1 MENEKIIDRWK
12 EQIRKGEK
20 EGWILAEDGFDE
32 ECLNKYEAIF
42 CQGNGYLGVRGA
54 LEERYTGEVRNL
66 FVAGTFDRFCES
78 EVTELPNFPDMTQMG
93 IYLDGKPLSFCR
105 GTVHEYQRAL
115 NLENGESVR
124 IADWEDERGRRF
136 LFIFRRMVS
145 LRDEH
150 VMASRVEICP
160 ADGDAEIKIMSG
172 IDGRAD
178 NSGTQHFVE
187 GEKRMFDQRFLQL
200 LVRTAESGI
209 DAGCFCAHRYQ
220 INGREADMRLLPVM
234 ERRQIFLSASC
245 TVRQGEVLAVE
256 KISCVYTSRDLEFA
270 LQGER
275 VDGSGKIAQAG
286 LRKVREAWEKGY
298 ESLIRESGRAWKE
311 LWERQDVRILSEKPF
326 DQTALRFALY
336 HLNIMVKKEDERMGI
351 GAKALSGEG
360 YKGHS
365 FWDTEVFLLPYYL
378 LTQPETAGG
387 LVGYRY
393 LGLEGARRKARQ
405 YGYQGAMYP
414 WEAAWIDDGE
424 VTPVEGPADVVT
436 GKPIIYWT
444 GVQEQHITA
453 DVAFAAWQYYKAT
466 EDTDFLLE
474 KGFEMIMDTARFWVS
489 RLDFDRDRGL
499 YVIRCVIGPD
509 EYKEH
514 VDNDVYTNYMAHY
527 NMRLALELVR
537 RFRGSALPAQREV
550 YERLRDKLGLERL
563 ERELEEKIPNL
574 YLPVPDSQTGIIPQC
589 DGYFELEELD
599 IRGYKESEKVLTIY
613 EDLSQEQINSYQIAK
628 QGDLVVLMFLM
639 PELFDEKTRGRNYR
653 FYEDRTLHDSSLSK
667 STHSILACDLGLME
681 EAYRLFQGACRVDLG
696 SDKRSSD
703 AGIHSA
709 SMGGIWQAA
718 VMGFGGVRMEEG
730 MLHIRPSLPKEW
742 DELVFPLVWKGRKL
756 LVRADRETV
765 TVENDGPAVEIIL
778 CGKRILAGERTVV
791 ENGTSV
797 EKRGEEPGC
806 AAGRYEAVIFD
817 LDGVICHT
825 DNYHYQAW
833 KKLADRLGIAFDQ
846 KINNRLRGV
855 SRMES
860 LEIILEGFDGT
871 FTQEEK
877 ESLAQ
882 EKNDAYR
889 ELLKTMSPQDLG
901 GEVKSTL
908 EELRRRGLGLAIGS
922 SSKNAAFILERIGL
936 GGFFDA
942 VSDGTMITRSKPD
955 PEVFLKAAQMLGAD
969 PVKCL
974 VVEDAE
980 AGLQAAKAA
989 GMDAAGIGE
998 ASRSDIADYRLES
1011 FSRLLE
1017 LRQDR

>member
-1 MENEKIIDRWK
+1 MKKETMIDRWK
-12 EQIRKGEK
+12 EWIQMGEK
-20 EGWILAEDGFDE
+20 RGWILAENGFDE
-32 ECLNKYEAIF
+32 ERLNKYEALF

-54 LEERYTGEVRNL
+54 LEERYTGEVRDL

-78 EVTELPNFPDMTQMG
+78 EVTELPNFPDMTYMG
-93 IYLDGKPLSFCR
+93 IYLDGKPLSFCT
-105 GTVHEYQRAL
+105 GTLHEYQRAL
-115 NLENGESVR
+115 NLKNGESVR

-136 LFIFRRMVS
+136 LFVFRRMVS

-160 ADGDAEIKIMSG
+160 ADGDAALKIVSG

-178 NSGTQHFVE
+178 NGGTQHFVE
-187 GEKRMFDQRFLQL
+187 GEKRMYDQCFLQL
-200 LVRTAESGI
+200 LVKTAQSGI
-209 DAGCFCAHRYQ
+209 DAGCFCAHRYET
-220 INGREADMRLLPVM
+220 GGKEADVRLLPVM

-245 TVRQGEVLAVE
+245 TVRKGEVFAVE
-256 KISCVYTSRDLEFA
+256 KVSCVHTSRDLKFA
-270 LQGER
+270 KPDAAQDES
-275 VDGSGKIAQAG
+275 DKIVQAG
-286 LRKVREAWEKGY
+286 LCKAREAWEKGY
-298 ESLIRESGRAWKE
+298 EGLLHESEEEWRE
-311 LWERQDVRILSEKPF
+311 LWEKQDVRIRSENPF
-326 DQTALRFALY
+326 DQLALRFALY

-378 LTQPETAGG
+378 LTQPGTAKG

-424 VTPVEGPADVVT
+424 VTPLEGPADVVT

-453 DVAFAAWQYYKAT
+453 DVAFGAWQYYTAT
-466 EDTDFLLE
+466 NDTDFLLE

-537 RFRGSALPAQREV
+537 RLRTSAVPEERAV
-550 YERLRDKLGLERL
+550 YGRLRDKLGLERL
-563 ERELEEKIPNL
+563 ERELEEKIPAL
-574 YLPVPDSQTGIIPQC
+574 YLPAPDDRTGIIPQC

-639 PELFDEKTRGRNYR
+639 AELFDRQTREKNYR

-681 EAYRLFQGACRVDLG
+681 EAYRLFEGACRVDLG

-730 MLHIRPSLPKEW
+730 MLHINPSLPGEW
-742 DELVFPLVWKGRKL
+742 NELVFPLVWKGSRL
-756 LVRADRETV
+756 LVRADRKCV
-765 TVENDGPAVEIIL
+765 SVENSGPAVEIIL
-778 CGKRILAGERTVV
+778 CGKKILAGERTVV
-791 ENGTSV
+791 EFGASAGKKN
-797 EKRGEEPGC
+797 EKPGHV
-806 AAGRYEAVIFD
+806 GRYEAVIFD

-833 KKLADRLGIAFDQ
+833 KKLAERLGIAFDQ

-860 LEIILEGFDGT
+860 LEIILEGSDRT

-877 ESLAQ
+877 EGLAK

-889 ELLKTMSPQDLG
+889 ELLKTMSPADLAQ
-901 GEVKSTL
+901 EVKNTL
-908 EELRRRGLGLAIGS
+908 EELRKRGLRLAIGS
-922 SSKNAAFILERIGL
+922 SSKNAAFILRQIGL
-936 GGFFDA
+936 EGFFDA

-955 PEVFLKAAQMLGAD
+955 PEVFLNAAQLLGAD
-969 PVKCL
+969 PVNCL

-980 AGLQAAKAA
+980 AGLAAAKAA
-989 GMDAAGIGE
+989 GMDAAGIAQ
-998 ASRSDIADYRLES
+998 ASGSAIADYRLKS
-1011 FSRLLE
+1011 FSQLLE
-1017 LRQDR
+1017 L